1 MAVSTVLSPSSPPT
15 ATAPFK
21 RQIQAQTQARDTDNA
36 ELLPILNVSRLLSR
50 LEQNLLSPVADLKS
64 LRRSE
69 YQRMRV
75 GGVRSS
81 PPLLLLPLIVM

>member
-15 ATAPFK
+15 AAPFK
-21 RQIQAQTQARDTDNA
+21 RQTQTQTQAQAQARDTDNA
-36 ELLPILNVSRLLSR
+36 ELLPILNVSRLLAR

-75 GGVRSS
+75 GGVRPHSS
-81 PPLLLLPLIVM
+81 FNRLM